1 VTGNGRQYPARPI
14 VGVGGIVVDPAGR
27 VLLVKRRNEPLAGR
41 WSLPGGIVELG
52 EALDAAVRREVREE
66 TGLEV
71 RVGPLVEVVQR
82 VHRDAENRVEW
93 HYVLLDYLCWSDAG
107 APAAASDAA
116 EVAFA
121 APDDLGAYGIVQA
134 AADVIRRGLTLAQQT
149 R

>member
-1 VTGNGRQYPARPI
+1 MTGDGRQYPARPI
-14 VGVGGIVVDPAGR
+14 VGVGGIVVDARGR

-66 TGLEV
+66 TGLDV
-71 RVGPLVEVVQR
+71 RVGPLVEVVER
-82 VHRDAENRVEW
+82 VHRDATDRIEW
-93 HYVLLDYLCWSDAG
+93 HYVLLDYLCWLEAG
-107 APAAASDAA
+107 EPAAASDAA

-121 APDDLGAYGIVQA
+121 APDELRAYGIVQA
-134 AADVIRRGLTLAQQT
+134 TADVIRRGLALAHET